1 MEIVRLTDEKTKV
14 RIYEA
19 RFEDGRVL
27 QGPSVSEATSHVNRR
42 ELIDWFKRTDLVE
55 QKEVGGGAASTGT
68 AIHEVLERVS
78 KTGLVGEVSSEI
90 LPAIQKFQDFSQKVN
105 LQTESSEKYV
115 FSETYRYGG
124 TYDAIGTINGKKNLI
139 DYKTGSYNN
148 KDLWK
153 IESYRRA
160 YIEMGGDPEIGCT
173 LIYIDK
179 TGKKEP
185 KTFTVEHHDF
195 CFISFLCCL
204 HLWKALYF
212 NDLKKAGWELAWLI
226 ENPVEKFLLQK

>member
-19 RFEDGRVL
+19 RFADGRVL

-55 QKEVGGGAASTGT
+55 QKEVGGGAATIGT
-68 AIHEVLERVS
+68 AIHEVLDRVG
-78 KTGLVGEVSSEI
+78 KTGDMGDVPDELR
-90 LPAIQKFQDFSQKVN
+90 PAVQKAQEFKEKNNIQI
-105 LQTESSEKYV
+105 ESSEKYI

-124 TYDAIGTINGKKNLI
+124 TYDAVGTINGKKNLI

-153 IESYRRA
+153 IEAYRRA
-160 YIEMGGDPEIGCT
+160 HIEMGGDPEIGAT
-173 LIYIDK
+173 LIYLDK
-179 TGKKEP
+179 TGKKDP
-185 KTFTVEHHDF
+185 KVFTIEHHDF
-195 CFISFLCCL
+195 CFVSFLCCL

-212 NDLKKAGWELAWLI
+212 NDLKKAGWELAWLV
-226 ENPVEKFLLQK
+226 ENPAEKFLTRK